1 LVRNWTFPVSNR
13 QAYLG
18 FYSIFF
24 FAIIM
29 NFFEILSEIEKVDP
43 EVYGRLDSRRA
54 IFKNMAGLGQKLS
67 AAALPLAV
75 GAIFNKAYAQTNAGL
90 AATDVLNFAL
100 KLEYLESYFYN
111 QRPTA
116 LFNTNNAN
124 ALALIT
130 TDEANHVKFLRT
142 TIAAL
147 GGTPIADPTPA
158 AFDYTAKGKFPTWLT
173 DQNVYLALA
182 QSFEDTGVRAYK
194 GAAPLTAIMANK
206 TVLTAA
212 LNIHSVEARHASQLR
227 AMRRALATA
236 GTPAPSQGIP
246 VAPYSAA
253 PKSWISGVDG
263 GGAAPGKTDAIY
275 AKGNDTG
282 TATYG
287 ATAAALGTAAGVTFP
302 AEDNTM
308 QGTVMLSTSTS
319 PNFSSFPAAAFSEAF
334 DEGLDVTSVAKIAN
348 MFSVS
353 GTYFG

>member
-1 LVRNWTFPVSNR
+1 
-13 QAYLG
+13 
-18 FYSIFF
+18 
-24 FAIIM
+24 M

-246 VAPYSAA
+246 VAPYSMA

-348 MFSVS
+348 LFSVT
-353 GTYFG
+353 GNYFG